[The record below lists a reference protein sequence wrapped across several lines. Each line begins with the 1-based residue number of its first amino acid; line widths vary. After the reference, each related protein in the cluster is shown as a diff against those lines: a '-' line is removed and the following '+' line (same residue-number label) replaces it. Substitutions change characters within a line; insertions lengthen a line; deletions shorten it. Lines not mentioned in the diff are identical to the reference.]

1 MCAPAPS
8 DSRDLGRRISP
19 HTFDRIR
26 NSGCRG
32 TAGKMQQTDTRM
44 RRTQNNPQD
53 GSEVRARQY
62 SGAHRVIGVA
72 FCRELDAAHRE
83 RHRQFRPFP
92 KILREHKLVNRIG
105 KRERRDVMSQAT
117 QTGIVCCV
125 ASTQLPTKWGTFQAL
140 GFERMVCNGVPT
152 IPIGSTVSI
161 IGSVP
166 LLQMWDL
173 VKKKAGSR
181 LIRSDLRTPEVAM
194 QPKPGT
200 ITSVGVD
207 KRSILVSGVG

>member
-1 MCAPAPS
+1 LCAPALS

-32 TAGKMQQTDTRM
+32 TAGKMQRTDTRM

-83 RHRQFRPFP
+83 RHHQFRPFP
-92 KILREHKLVNRIG
+92 KILRKHKLVNRIG

-125 ASTQLPTKWGTFQAL
+125 ASTRLPTKWGTQAL

-161 IGSVP
+161 IGFGSSSADVGP
-166 LLQMWDL
+166 RQE
-173 VKKKAGSR
+173 KAGSR
-181 LIRSDLRTPEVAM
+181 LIRSDLRTPEVAT